1 VSFVA
6 RYSAVPRIALA
17 SAKESFGF
25 WGLAMGSLDGE
36 CIERRSGALVDEA
49 DLAVSVPVGEEPDES
64 GGVSVDISM
73 LGQLG

>member
-25 WGLAMGSLDGE
+25 WGLAIKGLDGE
-36 CIERRSGALVDEA
+36 SIEGRSGALMDEG
-49 DLAVSVPVGEEPDES
+49 DLAVSVPVGEELDES
-64 GGVSVDISM
+64 GSVSADISM
-73 LGQLG
+73 LG

>member
-36 CIERRSGALVDEA
+36 GIGGRSGALVDEG
-49 DLAVSVPVGEEPDES
+49 DLAVSVPVGEELES

-73 LGQLG
+73 LGQLD